1 MRRYGRNMTTYEA
14 ALQLEGLEP
23 VPPPPRH
30 PGDEYIVG
38 NRIRWAAKVIRY
50 SRYRRRLRRLQR
62 LTAQP

>member
-1 MRRYGRNMTTYEA
+1 MTAYEA
-14 ALQLEGLEP
+14 EEQMRGLNP

-50 SRYRRRLRRLQR
+50 SRYQRRLRKLRQM
-62 LTAQP
+62 AQS